1 MGGFQKSFYDKY
13 WLQLT
18 GFLSKITSYGQNC
31 ADALLD
37 PNWFCPPCRGCCNC
51 SVCRTKEGKRP
62 TGILYPI
69 AASAGYQSVD
79 HFLVGLKG
87 KGNKPEDDEL
97 EKDALNNTAEV
108 TNPII
113 HNYKMLN
120 FLKKI

>member
-1 MGGFQKSFYDKY
+1 
-13 WLQLT
+13 
-18 GFLSKITSYGQNC
+18 
-31 ADALLD
+31 
-37 PNWFCPPCRGCCNC
+37 
-51 SVCRTKEGKRP
+51 
-62 TGILYPI
+62 LYPI

-97 EKDALNNTAEV
+97 EKDALNNAAEV

-113 HNYKMLN
+113 NNYKMLN